1 MERSTALLAAIV
13 SLVASRACATVAE
26 DGSLSLLSSEEVER
40 CAEVVA
46 ECEAAA
52 HGIMTRGLPVI
63 AAGA

>member
-13 SLVASRACATVAE
+13 ALVSARTCAVPAE
-26 DGSLSLLSSEEVER
+26 DGSLPLLSSEEVER

-52 HGIMTRGLPVI
+52 SGIMTRGLPVLDL
-63 AAGA
+63 A